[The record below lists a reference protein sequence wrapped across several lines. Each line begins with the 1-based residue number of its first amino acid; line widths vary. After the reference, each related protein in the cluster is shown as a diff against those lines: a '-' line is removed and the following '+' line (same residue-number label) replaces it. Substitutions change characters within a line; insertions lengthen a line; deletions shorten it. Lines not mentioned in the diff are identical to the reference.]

1 LLTSL
6 ARTVKEAMEIP
17 ADGFTKLVAEARRLL
32 EKGSGRVGNLQILG
46 GLVKIKP
53 LGEALVVG
61 DLHGDLES
69 LIQILQQ
76 SKILQRMEESQ
87 RVFLIFLGDY
97 GDRGM
102 FSAEVYYTV
111 LSLKLQHPAQV
122 VLMRG
127 NHEGPRDLLASPH
140 DLPVQF
146 QNRFGKEWTKAYHGI
161 LELFPL
167 LINSVLVKERY
178 LIVHAGVPQ
187 QARTIEDFAYAHTN
201 HPKVAFLE
209 DMLWSDPQESLEGT
223 CPSTRGAGHLFGKD
237 VTTAVLKAL
246 KVKIL
251 IRGHEPSDEGFKID
265 HDGQVLTL
273 FSRKG
278 PPYCNAYGAYLDVNL
293 SKKIQNATQ
302 LVPYIHKF

>member
-1 LLTSL
+1 LQTGL
-6 ARTVKEAMEIP
+6 ARTVKEAMETS

-32 EKGSGRVGNLQILG
+32 EKESGRVGNLQILG
-46 GLVKIKP
+46 RLVKMKP
-53 LGEALVVG
+53 LGEAVVVG

-76 SKILQRMEESQ
+76 SEILQRMEKSQ
-87 RVFLIFLGDY
+87 LVFLIFLGDY
-97 GDRGM
+97 GDRGE
-102 FSAEVYYTV
+102 FSAEVYFTV
-111 LSLKLQHPAQV
+111 LSLKLQHPMQV

-146 QNRFGKEWTKAYHGI
+146 QNRFGKEWAEAYKGI

-167 LINSVLVKERY
+167 LCNSVYVEERY
-178 LIVHAGVPQ
+178 LIVHAGLPQ
-187 QARTIEDFAYAHTN
+187 QARTIQDFAYAHMK
-201 HPKVAFLE
+201 HPKVTLLE

-223 CPSTRGAGHLFGKD
+223 SPSTRGAGHLFGND
-237 VTTAVLKAL
+237 ITTAVLKAL

-251 IRGHEPSDEGFKID
+251 IRGHEPCSEGFRID
-265 HDGQVLTL
+265 HDGKILTL

-278 PPYCNAYGAYLDVNL
+278 PPYFNTYAAYLDVNL
-293 SKKIQNATQ
+293 FKKFQNVTQ